1 MLVTNLAYP
10 AEKVVL
16 QLKWKHQ
23 FQFAGFY
30 AAQQQGYYAEEGLEV
45 ELREIDKERTPAES
59 VLRGDAQYGISD
71 SSLVLQRLRGQ
82 PLVVLA
88 AIFQHSPMVLMTT
101 QASGIVSPLQLKGK
115 RVMYRKNID
124 DAVLLAMFTEA
135 GLGINEHNHVNT
147 TFNYR
152 SLINGDTDAMAGY
165 TTNQPFYYQQM
176 GIPIN
181 ILAPAN
187 YGIDFYGDMIFV
199 EEIYLKQHKQQALAF
214 RRASLKGWAYALEH
228 PEEIIDWMLANLKT
242 DKNREHL
249 LFEAERT
256 ARLIQ
261 SELIELGYV
270 NPNRF
275 LRIMDI
281 YKNQQLVD
289 VDVELQ
295 GINYLDYFTDNSTKK
310 LNQWLSIAGIVLLA
324 FFIAALVLWV
334 INFRLKAEVTAR
346 TRELQT
352 THNELSNYL
361 KLINRYVITSTIDE
375 DGRMQVVSDALCFIT
390 GYSAEEL
397 LGNRHDM
404 LQHPDNDPEIILQI
418 RKHIE
423 EQQFWSG
430 EMAYQSKFGR
440 KIWLE
445 YELAP
450 LLNEQGDLTGYTT
463 VYIDI
468 TVKKDIETLSLT
480 DSLTGLPNRRQL
492 DETIG
497 RIMANA
503 ERHQR
508 PFSVV
513 LMDLDKF
520 KRVNDNYGH
529 QVGDDILQNTGQ
541 ILLQHTRKGDTAG
554 RWGGEEFLI
563 ACPESDVDGAKQL
576 AGYLRNIIKNHQFDK
591 IDRQTCSFG
600 VAQWSTGE
608 SYEQLLER
616 CDRALYQAKKQ
627 GRNCVV
633 TASPQ
638 TELKA
643 TTTIRA
649 IVPDL

>member
-1 MLVTNLAYP
+1 
-10 AEKVVL
+10 VL

-30 AAQQQGYYAEEGLEV
+30 AAQQQGYFAAEGLEV
-45 ELREIDKERTPAES
+45 ELREIDKGSTPAES

-101 QASGIVSPLQLKGK
+101 QASGITSPLQLKGK
-115 RVMYRKNID
+115 KVMYRKNID

-135 GLGINEHNHVNT
+135 GLGIDQHQHVST
-147 TFNYR
+147 TFNHN
-152 SLINGDTDAMAGY
+152 SLLNGDTDAMAGY
-165 TTNQPFYYQQM
+165 TTNQPYYYQQM
-176 GIPIN
+176 GVPIN

-199 EEIYLKQHKQQALAF
+199 EELYLKQHKQQALAF
-214 RRASLKGWAYALEH
+214 RRASVKGWAYALEH

-242 DKNREHL
+242 DKGREHL

-261 SELIELGYV
+261 PELIELGYI

-275 LRIMDI
+275 RRITDI
-281 YKNQQLVD
+281 YKKQQLVD
-289 VDVELQ
+289 VNAELQ
-295 GINYLDYFTDNSTKK
+295 GINYLDYFGDHKARDLGK
-310 LNQWLSIAGIVLLA
+310 WLSVAGIVLLA
-324 FFIAALVLWV
+324 FFLVALVLWV
-334 INFRLKAEVTAR
+334 INYRLKAQVSIR
-346 TRELQT
+346 TRQLQSA
-352 THNELSNYL
+352 HNELGNYL
-361 KLINRYVITSTIDE
+361 KLINRYVITSTIGT
-375 DGRMQVVSDALCFIT
+375 DGRIQVVSDALCFIT
-390 GYSAEEL
+390 GFSQEEL
-397 LGNRHDM
+397 VGNKHEM
-404 LQHPDNDPEIILQI
+404 LQHPDHDADIIIEVREQI
-418 RKHIE
+418 KI
-423 EQQFWSG
+423 QQFWSG
-430 EMAYQSKFGR
+430 EITYRSKYGR

-445 YELAP
+445 YEVAP
-450 LLNEQGDLTGYTT
+450 LLDEHGDLAGYTT

-492 DETIG
+492 DETINK
-497 RIMANA
+497 IMASA

-508 PFSVV
+508 PFSLV

-520 KRVNDNYGH
+520 KLVNDNYGH
-529 QVGDDILQNTGQ
+529 QVGDDILQTTGK
-541 ILLQHTRKGDTAG
+541 ILLENTRKGDTAG

-563 ACPESDVDGAKQL
+563 VCPESDIEGALQL
-576 AGYLRNIIKNHQFDK
+576 ADYLRNIIEHHQFDA

-600 VAQWSTGE
+600 VAQWTAGE
-608 SYEQLLER
+608 SYQQLLVR
-616 CDRALYQAKKQ
+616 CDRALYKAKEQ

-633 TASPQ
+633 NALPQ
-638 TELKA
+638 TDEPVAPPLTSIVITDPQLKK
-643 TTTIRA
+643 T
-649 IVPDL
+649 P